1 MKRVLMFKWS
11 ILLLAVY
18 LVASLYLFFITPAQ
32 AMVPMH
38 WNIKNQIDGWI
49 TREAHLP
56 LGIGL
61 MVGIWAM
68 IFLMPYYSPWYK
80 NYGERN
86 EKIMPGLAN
95 IMVICLGAL
104 NLYSQWVAYKGGE
117 PEGVSVILII
127 IGVLMLGLGNLMPKI
142 PKNYFM
148 GIKTPWTLSHED
160 IWHRTHRLGGLLFF
174 LSGLLLIVKGFISS
188 TYGLFHLISAIVALV
203 MLLYPLP
210 YSFLLYKKLGKS

>member
-1 MKRVLMFKWS
+1 MKRVLLFKWS
-11 ILLLAVY
+11 LLLLVVY
-18 LVASLYLFFITPAQ
+18 LVASLYFFIITPAG
-32 AMVPMH
+32 AEVPMH
-38 WNIKNQIDGWI
+38 WNIKNEIDGWI
-49 TREAHLP
+49 TKEAHLP

-61 MVGIWAM
+61 LVGIWAM

-80 NYGERN
+80 SYGDRN
-86 EKIMPGLAN
+86 EKIMPALAT
-95 IMVICLGAL
+95 IMVVCLGAL
-104 NLYSQWVAYKGGE
+104 NLYSQYVAFKGGE
-117 PEGVSVILII
+117 PGGIKVILII

-174 LSGLLLIVKGFISS
+174 LSGIILIAKGFISS
-188 TYGLFHLISAIVALV
+188 SYEVLHLVSAIVVLI

-210 YSFLLYKKLGKS
+210 YSFLLYKKLKKS